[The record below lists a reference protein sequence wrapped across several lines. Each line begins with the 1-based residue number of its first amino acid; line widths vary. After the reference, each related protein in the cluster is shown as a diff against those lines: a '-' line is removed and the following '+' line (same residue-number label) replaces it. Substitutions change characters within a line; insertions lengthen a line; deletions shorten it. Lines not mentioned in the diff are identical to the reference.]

1 MNFVDVGIVLSYIQA
16 EWRFRYFRTATII
29 TKMVTKKEHIF
40 QAIGDNGSC
49 GTIKDNGAAL
59 FHTNSTTGKQSS

>member
-29 TKMVTKKEHIF
+29 TKMVTKKELIF
-40 QAIGDNGSC
+40 
-49 GTIKDNGAAL
+49 
-59 FHTNSTTGKQSS
+59 FKQ